1 MLSLRLIT
9 SSHQWDQI
17 TPINIIME
25 KNILRIKINQIFDDY
40 REAIHVYYT
49 KNLPHE
55 FDETNI
61 DSYVDHLNKEIQE
74 LLEEQ

>member
-1 MLSLRLIT
+1 MLSSRLIT
-9 SSHQWDQI
+9 SSPQLDQ
-17 TPINIIME
+17 TTHINIME

-55 FDETNI
+55 FDEINI

>member
-9 SSHQWDQI
+9 SSPQLDQT
-17 TPINIIME
+17 TPINIME

-55 FDETNI
+55 FDEINI